1 MSCLRSLVEGQL
13 AGLHWDFRAGT
24 VAPWQGEGDF
34 LRAGELRID
43 PPDRAVGRAHAEER
57 AMLGRVDE
65 CGEAHVLVL
74 VGVQRERVRARAP
87 GMRIHAP
94 THRQAVTRDNGFAIW
109 PRR

>member
-1 MSCLRSLVEGQL
+1 MSCLRSLLEGKL
-13 AGLHWDFRAGT
+13 PDLHWDFRAGT

-43 PPDRAVGRAHAEER
+43 PPDRAVGRADAEER

-74 VGVQRERVRARAP
+74 IRIERERMHAYSEGLRVDPPQHRHDVAR
-87 GMRIHAP
+87 
-94 THRQAVTRDNGFAIW
+94 DDGFAIG
-109 PRR
+109 PE